1 MTKSIAWLRS
11 GINMSAISPT
21 PDIPRADGGAD
32 APATQPARREN
43 MSALVSVVVPTYN
56 NAGQLAQ
63 CLRALRAVADA
74 DTELIVVD
82 DASRDD
88 VSAVAACSGARF
100 LRLARNSG
108 PSAARNH
115 GAGHAQGQILFFV
128 DADVV
133 VAADALGRVRTILG
147 RDAEIAAVFGS
158 YDTRPAAPGLIS
170 QYRNLLHHFVHQTGK
185 TEAATFWAGCGAVR
199 RSAFEHVGGFDE
211 RRFPRWVE
219 DVELG
224 YRLRRAGYRIFLD
237 KSLQGTHLK
246 RWTLWS
252 IVRTDILHRAIPWA
266 RLILESGEAPRD
278 LNLQSSQKASVALT
292 GLGGLFLAASPFRL
306 ALLLPAAACAATVVA
321 LNRDF
326 YAFLRRLRGMRFA
339 ASCVPLHLLYFAC
352 CGLGYQYVRL
362 HSLMRSMIC
371 ALPGPRRSK

>member
-1 MTKSIAWLRS
+1 MGA
-11 GINMSAISPT
+11 ASPI
-21 PDIPRADGGAD
+21 PDIPRAGGAD
-32 APATQPARREN
+32 APAAGPAHREDTPV
-43 MSALVSVVVPTYN
+43 LVSVIVPTYN
-56 NAGQLAQ
+56 NMGQLAQ
-63 CLRALRAVADA
+63 CLEALCAAADA

-88 VSAVAACSGARF
+88 VSAVAARSGARF

-115 GAGHAQGQILFFV
+115 GAGQAQGQILFFV

-133 VAADALGRVRTILG
+133 VAGDALGRVRTILD

-158 YDTRPAAPGLIS
+158 YDARPAAPGLIS
-170 QYRNLLHHFVHQTGK
+170 QYRNLLHHYVHQRGK
-185 TEAATFWAGCGAVR
+185 AEAATFWAGCGAVR

-211 RRFPRWVE
+211 QHFPRWVE

-246 RWTLWS
+246 RWTLRS
-252 IVRTDILHRAIPWA
+252 MVRTDILHRAIPWA
-266 RLILESGEAPRD
+266 RLILESGVAPND
-278 LNLQSSQKASVALT
+278 LNLQGSQKASVALT

-306 ALLLPAAACAATVVA
+306 VLLLPAAACAASVVA

-326 YAFLRRLRGMRFA
+326 YAFLRRLRGTRFA
-339 ASCVPLHLLYFAC
+339 AACVPLHLLYFAC

-362 HSLMRSMIC
+362 HSLMRNMIC
-371 ALPGPRRSK
+371 ALPKPRRSK

>member
-1 MTKSIAWLRS
+1 
-11 GINMSAISPT
+11 MSVI
-21 PDIPRADGGAD
+21 I
-32 APATQPARREN
+32 
-43 MSALVSVVVPTYN
+43 PTYN
-56 NAGQLAQ
+56 NADQLAQ
-63 CLRALRAVADA
+63 CLKALRTAADA
-74 DTELIVVD
+74 GTELIVVD

-88 VSAVAACSGARF
+88 VSAVAACAGARF

-108 PSAARNH
+108 PSAARNY
-115 GAGHAQGQILFFV
+115 GARHAQGQILFFV

-133 VAADALGRVRTILG
+133 VAGDALGRVRTVLS
-147 RDAEIAAVFGS
+147 RDAEIAAMFGS

-170 QYRNLLHHFVHQTGK
+170 QYRNLLHHFMHQTGK

-211 RRFPRWVE
+211 RGFPRWVE

-237 KSLQGTHLK
+237 KALQGTHLK

-252 IVRTDILHRAIPWA
+252 VVRTDIFHRAIPWS
-266 RLILESGEAPRD
+266 RLILDSGEAPDD
-278 LNLQSSQKASVALT
+278 LNLQGNQKASVVLT
-292 GLGGLFLAASPFRL
+292 GLGGLLLAASPFRL
-306 ALLLPAAACAATVVA
+306 ALLLPASLCATAVIV

-339 ASCVPLHLLYFAC
+339 AACVPLHLIYFAC
-352 CGLGYQYVRL
+352 CGLGYLSVRL
-362 HSLMRSMIC
+362 PLLMRSAIR
-371 ALPGPRRSK
+371 ALPGRRRTK